1 MSFELIR
8 IDKVKGYNSS
18 RSHCSQRLQGLHGTG
33 PTCNAH
39 GPAFGRPM
47 PAGGGQRAQRMVTPR
62 GYGQSGHL
70 DELTAGSL
78 MVETRRFFRED
89 DD

>member
-1 MSFELIR
+1 
-8 IDKVKGYNSS
+8 V
-18 RSHCSQRLQGLHGTG
+18 
-33 PTCNAH
+33 
-39 GPAFGRPM
+39 
-47 PAGGGQRAQRMVTPR
+47 VTPR